1 MSENLCS
8 AAACCPPCPVLCW
21 PRGPRT
27 GPPALCL
34 PPQPSSPR
42 PLSSLT
48 CSPPGTRA
56 AGPGTA
62 EPPPGSPLCALQEV
76 RVPMSV
82 PACVP
87 MRAHVCRA
95 SLLCV
100 VCVHMCA
107 CVCVCAR
114 LCVRVWACVPVCA
127 HLWCVVHPGALR
139 IPGTVRCHLVATPGG
154 RAGQLPTPH
163 LGRPQ

>member
-1 MSENLCS
+1 MLPALPRPVLAAGS
-8 AAACCPPCPVLCW
+8 ADRAACPV
-21 PRGPRT
+21 
-27 GPPALCL
+27 PAPSALLTTATVL
-34 PPQPSSPR
+34 PDLLPARDQGRRSRHSG
-42 PLSSLT
+42 T
-48 CSPPGTRA
+48 PPG
-56 AGPGTA
+56 P
-62 EPPPGSPLCALQEV
+62 PLCALQEV

-107 CVCVCAR
+107 CVCVCAC

-139 IPGTVRCHLVATPGG
+139 IPETVRCHLMATPGG